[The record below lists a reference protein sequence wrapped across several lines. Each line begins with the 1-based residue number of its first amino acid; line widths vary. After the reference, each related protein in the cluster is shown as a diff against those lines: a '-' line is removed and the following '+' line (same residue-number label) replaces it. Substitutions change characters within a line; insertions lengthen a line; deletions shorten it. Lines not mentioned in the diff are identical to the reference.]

1 MPGALDGLKV
11 IDLSRVLGGPYCAQM
26 LADHGAEVIK
36 IEPPQGDETRL
47 WGPPFDADGISAYFA
62 GINRNKR
69 TIALDLSK
77 PAGRDVLLKLLADAD
92 VLIENFKTGTM
103 EKWGIGYDTLSE
115 KFPRLVHARVSG
127 FGADGPLG
135 GFPGYDAM
143 VQASAG
149 LVSVNGSPEGGPVR
163 IGVPVV
169 DLSTGMNACIGILM
183 ALYERNRS
191 GKGQFV
197 DATLYDSAIA
207 LHQPHAPNYFMA
219 GQKPKLFGNSHGN
232 LAPYANF
239 PTKGRNIVIG
249 AGNDG
254 QFRKLVQM
262 LGKPEMA
269 DDPRF
274 RTNKD
279 RLAHKAEMEAELR
292 ALTKDRDGEAFANE
306 LMRNGVPSGAV
317 MEVPDVME
325 HPHTKHR
332 NMVWEK
338 DGYRNVG
345 NPVKLSRTPLAPVAQ
360 QAEDVRPGYPRGAGR
375 VRLFGDRDRRAGR
388 LGRSA
393 HRDQE
398 ELNGR
403 LASTREAAK
412 TIERRPKATEVDLC
426 HRLTC
431 HFEQLGQLQHSSA
444 RTIDDGREAG
454 EGIVAPSVAKLIE
467 NATRAHLSSPARC
480 KRRADMPRYVLLL
493 GVAMAALQRRRKW
506 NSSVS
511 ADKRL
516 PVGIRATSTFGAPIA
531 VETILFMA
539 YRQSST

>member
-1 MPGALDGLKV
+1 MPEANPGALAGLKV

-36 IEPPQGDETRL
+36 VEPPQGDETRL
-47 WGPPFDADGISAYFA
+47 WGPPFDQDGISAYFA

-77 PAGRDVLLKLLADAD
+77 PEGRDVLLKLLAKAD
-92 VLIENFKTGTM
+92 VLIDNFKTGTM
-103 EKWGIGYDTLSE
+103 EKWGIGYAETLSK

-149 LVSVNGSPEGGPVR
+149 LVSVNGAPEAGPVR

-169 DLSTGMNACIGILM
+169 DLSTGMNACMGILM

-197 DATLYDSAIA
+197 DATLYDSAVA

-219 GQKPKLFGNSHGN
+219 GLKPKLYGNSHGN

-249 AGNDG
+249 AGNDA

-262 LGKPEMA
+262 LGKPELA

-274 RTNKD
+274 LTNKD
-279 RLAHKAEMEAELR
+279 RLAHKPALEAELR
-292 ALTKDRDGEAFANE
+292 ALTKDRDGESFANE
-306 LMRNGVPSGAV
+306 LMENGVPSGAV

-325 HPHTKHR
+325 HPHTRHR
-332 NMVWEK
+332 GMVWEK

-345 NPVKLSRTPLAPVAQ
+345 NPVKLSRTPPAARSKPKKF
-360 QAEDVRPGYPRGAGR
+360 GA
-375 VRLFGDRDRRAGR
+375 D
-388 LGRSA
+388 
-393 HRDQE
+393 
-398 ELNGR
+398 
-403 LASTREAAK
+403 
-412 TIERRPKATEVDLC
+412 
-426 HRLTC
+426 
-431 HFEQLGQLQHSSA
+431 
-444 RTIDDGREAG
+444 
-454 EGIVAPSVAKLIE
+454 
-467 NATRAHLSSPARC
+467 TRAVLGEHGYSAAEIDGLVASGIALTG
-480 KRRADMPRYVLLL
+480 PR
-493 GVAMAALQRRRKW
+493 K
-506 NSSVS
+506 
-511 ADKRL
+511 
-516 PVGIRATSTFGAPIA
+516 
-531 VETILFMA
+531 
-539 YRQSST
+539 

>member
-1 MPGALDGLKV
+1 MPGALEGLKV
-11 IDLSRVLGGPYCAQM
+11 VDLSRVLGGPYCAQM

-36 IEPPQGDETRL
+36 VEPPQGDETRL
-47 WGPPFDADGISAYFA
+47 WGPPFDAEGISAYFA

-69 TIALDLSK
+69 TIALDLAR
-77 PAGRDVLLKLLADAD
+77 PEGRAVLLKLLEDAD

-103 EKWGIGYDTLSE
+103 EKWGLGYDELS
-115 KFPRLVHARVSG
+115 KKHPRLIHARVSG

-149 LVSVNGSPEGGPVR
+149 LVSVNGSPDGGPVR

-169 DLSTGMNACIGILM
+169 DLSTGMNACMGILM
-183 ALYERNRS
+183 CLYERQRS

-219 GQKPKLFGNSHGN
+219 GLKPKLYGNSHGN

-239 PTKGRNIVIG
+239 PTRGRNIVIG

-292 ALTKDRDGEAFANE
+292 ALTKDRDGESFANE
-306 LMRNGVPSGAV
+306 LMKNGVPSGAV

-332 NMVWEK
+332 NMIWEK

-345 NPVKLSRTPLAPVAQ
+345 NPVKLSRTPPAVRSKPRTFGLDTRAVLAERGYSAAEIDRLIDSGVA
-360 QAEDVRPGYPRGAGR
+360 
-375 VRLFGDRDRRAGR
+375 L
-388 LGRSA
+388 
-393 HRDQE
+393 
-398 ELNGR
+398 
-403 LASTREAAK
+403 
-412 TIERRPKATEVDLC
+412 TEV
-426 HRLTC
+426 
-431 HFEQLGQLQHSSA
+431 
-444 RTIDDGREAG
+444 
-454 EGIVAPSVAKLIE
+454 
-467 NATRAHLSSPARC
+467 
-480 KRRADMPRYVLLL
+480 
-493 GVAMAALQRRRKW
+493 RK
-506 NSSVS
+506 
-511 ADKRL
+511 A
-516 PVGIRATSTFGAPIA
+516 
-531 VETILFMA
+531 
-539 YRQSST
+539 

>member
-1 MPGALDGLKV
+1 MPGALEGLKV
-11 IDLSRVLGGPYCAQM
+11 VDLSRVLGGPYCAQM

-47 WGPPFDADGISAYFA
+47 WGPPFDQEGISAYFA

-69 TIALDLSK
+69 TVALDLSK
-77 PAGRDVLLKLLADAD
+77 NEGRGVLLKLLETAD

-103 EKWGIGYDTLSE
+103 EKWGIGYETLSQR
-115 KFPRLVHARVSG
+115 FPRLVHARVSG

-149 LVSVNGSPEGGPVR
+149 LVSVNGAPEAGPVR

-169 DLSTGMNACIGILM
+169 DLSTGMNACMGILM

-197 DATLYDSAIA
+197 DATLYDSAVA

-219 GQKPKLFGNSHGN
+219 GLKPKLYGNSHGN

-254 QFRKLVQM
+254 QFRKLTQM
-262 LGKPEMA
+262 LGKPELA

-274 RTNKD
+274 KTNKD
-279 RLAHKAEMEAELR
+279 RIAHREALEAELR
-292 ALTKDRDGEAFANE
+292 ELTKDRNGEAFANE
-306 LMRNGVPSGAV
+306 LMQNGVPSGAV

-332 NMVWEK
+332 GMVWEK
-338 DGYRNVG
+338 DGWRNVG
-345 NPVKLSRTPLAPVAQ
+345 NPVKLSRTPAS
-360 QAEDVRPGYPRGAGR
+360 PR
-375 VRLFGDRDRRAGR
+375 
-388 LGRSA
+388 S
-393 HRDQE
+393 
-398 ELNGR
+398 
-403 LASTREAAK
+403 K
-412 TIERRPKATEVDLC
+412 
-426 HRLTC
+426 
-431 HFEQLGQLQHSSA
+431 
-444 RTIDDGREAG
+444 
-454 EGIVAPSVAKLIE
+454 
-467 NATRAHLSSPARC
+467 
-480 KRRADMPRYVLLL
+480 PR
-493 GVAMAALQRRRKW
+493 
-506 NSSVS
+506 
-511 ADKRL
+511 
-516 PVGIRATSTFGAPIA
+516 TFGADTRKVLAEVGYTAAEIDGLLA
-531 VETILFMA
+531 SGVAFTEI
-539 YRQSST
+539 RK

>member
-1 MPGALDGLKV
+1 MPGALEGLKV

-36 IEPPQGDETRL
+36 VEPPQGDETRL
-47 WGPPFDADGISAYFA
+47 WGPPFDQDGISAYFA

-69 TIALDLSK
+69 TVALDLSK
-77 PAGRDVLLKLLADAD
+77 PDGRTVLLKLLEDAD

-103 EKWGIGYDTLSE
+103 EKWGLGYDTLA
-115 KFPRLVHARVSG
+115 KKYPKLVHARVSG

-149 LVSVNGSPEGGPVR
+149 LVSVNGAPEAGPVR

-183 ALYERNRS
+183 SLFERSKS

-219 GQKPKLFGNSHGN
+219 GLKPKLFGNSHGN

-249 AGNDG
+249 AGNDR
-254 QFRKLVQM
+254 QFGKLCQM
-262 LGKPEMA
+262 LGKPELA

-274 RTNKD
+274 KTNKD

-306 LMRNGVPSGAV
+306 LMVNGVPSGAV
-317 MEVPDVME
+317 QEVPDVME
-325 HPHTKHR
+325 HPHTRHR

-345 NPVKLSRTPLAPVAQ
+345 NPVKLSRTGPS
-360 QAEDVRPGYPRGAGR
+360 VRSKPRK
-375 VRLFGDRDRRAGR
+375 FGVDTRAVLSEHGF
-388 LGRSA
+388 S
-393 HRDQE
+393 
-398 ELNGR
+398 
-403 LASTREAAK
+403 
-412 TIERRPKATEVDLC
+412 ATE
-426 HRLTC
+426 
-431 HFEQLGQLQHSSA
+431 
-444 RTIDDGREAG
+444 IDKL
-454 EGIVAPSVAKLIE
+454 VAS
-467 NATRAHLSSPARC
+467 
-480 KRRADMPRYVLLL
+480 
-493 GVAMAALQRRRKW
+493 GVALTEIRK
-506 NSSVS
+506 
-511 ADKRL
+511 A
-516 PVGIRATSTFGAPIA
+516 
-531 VETILFMA
+531 
-539 YRQSST
+539 